1 MSVTL
6 LDLTTGHGLVENAR
20 VLFLIR
26 LLFNYHGLIVVD
38 QLRVTQMLAQGVT
51 SRLFLLGHHAYEVS
65 LHGTFETVFV
75 LFRVDDGGDLAS
87 IDYALE
93 LALENL
99 VERVLLHEVYDSEAH
114 LLPLRVYDGQQRV
127 VDDV

>member
-1 MSVTL
+1 L
-6 LDLTTGHGLVENAR
+6 LDLPTVHGLVEDAR

-26 LLFNYHGLIVVD
+26 LFFYDHGLIVVYK
-38 QLRVTQMLAQGVT
+38 LRVTQMLAQGV
-51 SRLFLLGHHAYEVS
+51 SNRLFLLSHHAYEVS

-75 LFRVDDGGDLAS
+75 LFRVNDGGDLAS

-93 LALENL
+93 LALEYL
-99 VERVLLHEVYDSEAH
+99 VERVLLHKVYDSEAH
-114 LLPLRVYDGQQRV
+114 LLPLRVYDGQQGI